1 MSRVITVLGIIIML
15 GILFLLSDN
24 KKAINKRTVGVALA
38 AQLVLALF
46 LIKVPV
52 GSWIIEQLAA
62 GVTKLFS
69 FANEGLSF
77 VFGDLFGRG
86 YFFIDVL
93 GVIIFLSAL
102 TGILG
107 YLGVVGWVV
116 KIIGG
121 AVGKLLGTEK
131 AESFVAVANMLL
143 GQTEAPFLVAKY
155 LPDMTK
161 SELMTVLVAGMGSM
175 SASIL
180 VGYNLLGIPMK
191 WLLITTALVPFG
203 SLLVAKILTP
213 ETEVSK
219 VTDVTLDRKGSN
231 TSLFSAMAEGINNGL
246 QMVLGIGASLIAGI
260 SIVALLNSI
269 LGLVGTS
276 FTGVLG
282 YIFMP
287 IGWLMGLSGT
297 EAMLAGQLL
306 GTKLSINEF
315 VAYAD
320 FAPMM
325 SELSE
330 RAIAM
335 MSVAVGS
342 FGAFS
347 SIAICVTGLSVFAP
361 TRKNDLSKL
370 ALRGMFGGFIVP
382 ILSAMFIG
390 LFL

>member
-1 MSRVITVLGIIIML
+1 M
-15 GILFLLSDN
+15 
-24 KKAINKRTVGVALA
+24 
-38 AQLVLALF
+38 
-46 LIKVPV
+46 
-52 GSWIIEQLAA
+52 
-62 GVTKLFS
+62 
-69 FANEGLSF
+69 
-77 VFGDLFGRG
+77 FGDLFGKG

-231 TSLFSAMAEGINNGL
+231 TSIFSAMAEGINNGL

-297 EAMLAGQLL
+297 EARLAGQLL

-335 MSVAVGS
+335 ISVAIGS

-370 ALRGMFGGFIVP
+370 ALRGMVGGFIVP

>member
-1 MSRVITVLGIIIML
+1 MSRLVTFFGILVML
-15 GILFLLSDN
+15 GVLYLLSDN
-24 KKAINKRTVGVALA
+24 KKAINKKTVAVALV
-38 AQLVLALF
+38 AQLIMALF
-46 LIKVPV
+46 LIKIPI
-52 GSWIIEQLAA
+52 GSWLIRQLAD

-69 FANEGLSF
+69 FANEGLNF
-77 VFGDLFGRG
+77 VFGDLFGNG

-93 GVIIFLSAL
+93 GVIIFLSGL

-121 AVGKLLGTEK
+121 AVGKITGTEK

-143 GQTEAPFLVAKY
+143 GQTESPFLVAKY
-155 LPDMTK
+155 LPKMTK
-161 SELMTVLVAGMGSM
+161 SELMTVLVSGMGSM

-180 VGYNLLGIPMK
+180 VGYNLLGIPME
-191 WLLITTALVPFG
+191 WLLVTTAMVPFG
-203 SLLVAKILTP
+203 SLLVAKMLTP
-213 ETEVSK
+213 ETEISQVS
-219 VTDVTLDRKGSN
+219 DVTLDRKGDN
-231 TSLFSAMAEGINNGL
+231 TSVFSAMAEGINNGL

-260 SIVALLNSI
+260 SIVALLNSL

-276 FTGVLG
+276 FTQLLG

-287 IGWLMGLSGT
+287 LGWLMGLNGAESRI
-297 EAMLAGQLL
+297 AGQVL

-320 FAPMM
+320 LAPMM
-325 SELSE
+325 GELSE
-330 RAIAM
+330 RAVAM
-335 MSVAVGS
+335 LSIAVGS

-347 SIAICVTGLSVFAP
+347 SIAICVTGLTVFAP
-361 TRKNDLSKL
+361 NRKNDLSNL
-370 ALRGMFGGFIVP
+370 AFRGMIGGFIVP
-382 ILSAMFIG
+382 VLSAMFVG

>member
-1 MSRVITVLGIIIML
+1 MSRLVTLVGIIVML
-15 GILFLLSDN
+15 GILYLLSDN
-24 KKAINKRTVGVALA
+24 KKAINKKTVAIALA

-46 LIKVPV
+46 LIKIPV
-52 GSWIIEQLAA
+52 GSWLIRQLAA

-77 VFGDLFGRG
+77 VFGDLFGKG

-93 GVIIFLSAL
+93 GVIIFLSGL

-116 KIIGG
+116 KVIGG
-121 AVGKLLGTEK
+121 AVGKLTGTEK

-143 GQTEAPFLVAKY
+143 GQTESPFLVAKY
-155 LPDMTK
+155 LPKMTK
-161 SELMTVLVAGMGSM
+161 SELMTVLVSGMGSV

-180 VGYNLLGIPMK
+180 VGYNLLGIPME
-191 WLLITTALVPFG
+191 WLLITTAMVPFG
-203 SLLVAKILTP
+203 SLLVAKMLTP
-213 ETEVSK
+213 ETEISQVS
-219 VTDVTLDRKGSN
+219 DVTLDRKGDN
-231 TSLFSAMAEGINNGL
+231 TSVFSAMAEGINNGL

-276 FTGVLG
+276 FTQLLG

-287 IGWLMGLSGT
+287 LGWLMGLNGAESRI
-297 EAMLAGQLL
+297 AGQVL

-320 FAPMM
+320 LAPMM
-325 SELSE
+325 GELSD
-330 RAIAM
+330 RAVAM
-335 MSVAVGS
+335 LSIAVGS

-347 SIAICVTGLSVFAP
+347 SIAICVTGLTVFAP
-361 TRKNDLSKL
+361 NRKNDLSNL
-370 ALRGMFGGFIVP
+370 AFRGMLGGFIVP
-382 ILSAMFIG
+382 VLSAMFIG

>member
-1 MSRVITVLGIIIML
+1 MYRLVTVLGIAVML
-15 GILFLLSDN
+15 GVLYLLSDN
-24 KKAINKRTVGVALA
+24 RKAISKRTVGVALA
-38 AQLVLALF
+38 AQLTLSL
-46 LIKVPV
+46 LLTKVPL
-52 GSWIIEQLAA
+52 GRWAIEKLAA

-77 VFGDLFGRG
+77 VFGDLFGNG

-107 YLGVVGWVV
+107 YLGVIGWVV
-116 KIIGG
+116 KVIGG

-131 AESFVAVANMLL
+131 AESFVAVANMVL
-143 GQTEAPFLVAKY
+143 GQTEAPLLVAKY
-155 LPDMTK
+155 LPKMTK
-161 SELMTVLVAGMGSM
+161 SELMVVLVSGMGSM

-191 WLLITTALVPFG
+191 WLLVTTALVPFG
-203 SLLVAKILTP
+203 TLLVAKMLTP
-213 ETEVSK
+213 ETEISQ

-231 TSLFSAMAEGINNGL
+231 TSVFAAMAEGINNGL

-260 SIVALLNSI
+260 SIVALLNSV

-276 FTGVLG
+276 FTQVLG
-282 YIFMP
+282 YLFLP
-287 IGWLMGLSGT
+287 IGWLMGLSGS
-297 EAMLAGQLL
+297 EAMFAGQLL

-320 FAPMM
+320 M
-325 SELSE
+325 STQLAELSD

-335 MSVAVGS
+335 LSISVGS
-342 FGAFS
+342 FGALS
-347 SIAICVTGLSVFAP
+347 SIAICVTGLAVFAP

-370 ALRGMFGGFIVP
+370 AFRGMLGGFIVP
-382 ILSAMFIG
+382 VLSAMFVG
-390 LFL
+390 LFI

>member
-1 MSRVITVLGIIIML
+1 MSKLVTVFGIITML
-15 GILFLLSDN
+15 GILYLLSDN
-24 KKAINKRTVGVALA
+24 KKAINKRTIGVALV

-46 LIKVPV
+46 LIKVPI
-52 GSWIIEQLAA
+52 GSWIIEQLSKA
-62 GVTKLFS
+62 VTKLFS
-69 FANEGLSF
+69 FADEGLSF
-77 VFGDLFGRG
+77 VFGDLFGKG

-107 YLGVVGWVV
+107 YLGIVGWVV

-121 AVGKLLGTEK
+121 LVGKLLGTQK

-143 GQTEAPFLVAKY
+143 GQTEAPFLVSKY
-155 LPDMTK
+155 LPNMTN
-161 SELMTVLVAGMGSM
+161 SELMTVLVSGMGSM

-203 SLLVAKILTP
+203 SILVAKILTP
-213 ETEVSK
+213 ETEISQ

-269 LGLVGTS
+269 LGLIGTS

-287 IGWLMGLSGT
+287 IGWLMGLSGK
-297 EAMLAGQLL
+297 EAQFAGQLL

-320 FAPMM
+320 FAPIIPD
-325 SELSE
+325 LSE
-330 RAIAM
+330 RAVAM
-335 MSVAVGS
+335 ISVSIGS

-347 SIAICVTGLSVFAP
+347 SIAICVTGLSIFAP

-370 ALRGMFGGFIVP
+370 ALRGMLGGFIVP
-382 ILSAMFIG
+382 VLSAMFIG

>member
-282 YIFMP
+282 YIFKP

-320 FAPMM
+320 FAPMK

-335 MSVAVGS
+335 ISVAVGS

>member
-1 MSRVITVLGIIIML
+1 MNKAVTILGIIVML
-15 GILFLLSDN
+15 GILYLLSDN
-24 KKAINKRTVGVALA
+24 KKAINRRTVATALG
-38 AQLVLALF
+38 AQLILSLF

-52 GSWIIEQLAA
+52 GSWIIEQLAGA
-62 GVTKLFS
+62 VTKLFS
-69 FANEGLSF
+69 FANEGLAF
-77 VFGDLFGRG
+77 VFGDLFGKG

-116 KIIGG
+116 KIVGG

-131 AESFVAVANMLL
+131 AESFVAVANMFL

-155 LPDMTK
+155 LPSMTN
-161 SELMTVLVAGMGSM
+161 SELMTVLVSGMGSM

-180 VGYNLLGIPMK
+180 VGYTLLGIPMK

-219 VTDVTLDRKGSN
+219 VSDVTLDRKGTN
-231 TSLFSAMAEGINNGL
+231 TSIFSAMAEGINNGL
-246 QMVLGIGASLIAGI
+246 QMVLGIGASLIAVI
-260 SIVALLNSI
+260 SIVALLNSL
-269 LGLVGTS
+269 LGLAGTS

-287 IGWLMGLSGT
+287 IGWLMGLSGS
-297 EAMLAGQLL
+297 EAMIAGQIL

-320 FAPMM
+320 LAPMM
-325 SELSE
+325 ADLSE

-335 MSVAVGS
+335 LSIAVGS

-370 ALRGMFGGFIVP
+370 AFRGMLGGFIVP

>member
-1 MSRVITVLGIIIML
+1 
-15 GILFLLSDN
+15 
-24 KKAINKRTVGVALA
+24 
-38 AQLVLALF
+38 
-46 LIKVPV
+46 
-52 GSWIIEQLAA
+52 
-62 GVTKLFS
+62 
-69 FANEGLSF
+69 
-77 VFGDLFGRG
+77 
-86 YFFIDVL
+86 
-93 GVIIFLSAL
+93 
-102 TGILG
+102 
-107 YLGVVGWVV
+107 
-116 KIIGG
+116 
-121 AVGKLLGTEK
+121 
-131 AESFVAVANMLL
+131 
-143 GQTEAPFLVAKY
+143 
-155 LPDMTK
+155 
-161 SELMTVLVAGMGSM
+161 
-175 SASIL
+175 
-180 VGYNLLGIPMK
+180 MK

-213 ETEVSK
+213 ETEISR

-231 TSLFSAMAEGINNGL
+231 TSVFSAMAEGINNGL

-297 EAMLAGQLL
+297 EARLAGQLL

-335 MSVAVGS
+335 ISVAIGS

-370 ALRGMFGGFIVP
+370 ALRGMVGGFIVP

>member
-1 MSRVITVLGIIIML
+1 MSRVITVLGIIVML
-15 GILFLLSDN
+15 GILFLLSDS

-335 MSVAVGS
+335 ISVAVGS

>member
-1 MSRVITVLGIIIML
+1 MSRVITVLGIIVML

-335 MSVAVGS
+335 ISVAVGS

>member
-1 MSRVITVLGIIIML
+1 MNKLVTILGIIVML
-15 GILFLLSDN
+15 GILYLLSDN
-24 KKAINKRTVGVALA
+24 KKAINKRTVATALG
-38 AQLVLALF
+38 AQLVLSLF

-52 GSWIIEQLAA
+52 GSWIIEQLAGA
-62 GVTKLFS
+62 VTKLFS
-69 FANEGLSF
+69 FANEGLAF
-77 VFGDLFGRG
+77 VFGDLFGKG

-107 YLGVVGWVV
+107 YLGIVGWVV
-116 KIIGG
+116 KVIGG

-155 LPDMTK
+155 LPNMTK
-161 SELMTVLVAGMGSM
+161 SELMTVLVSGMGSM

-180 VGYNLLGIPMK
+180 VGYSLLGIPMK

-213 ETEVSK
+213 ETEISK
-219 VTDVTLDRKGSN
+219 VSDVTLDRKGAN
-231 TSLFSAMAEGINNGL
+231 TSVFSAMAEGINNGL

-260 SIVALLNSI
+260 SIVALLNSL

-276 FTGVLG
+276 FTGALG

-287 IGWLMGLSGT
+287 IGWLMGLAGS
-297 EAMLAGQLL
+297 EAMIAGQIL

-320 FAPMM
+320 LAPLMTD
-325 SELSE
+325 LSE

-335 MSVAVGS
+335 LSVAVGS

-370 ALRGMFGGFIVP
+370 ALRGMLGGFIVP

>member
-335 MSVAVGS
+335 ISVAVGS

>member
-1 MSRVITVLGIIIML
+1 MNRVVTVLGIIVIL

-77 VFGDLFGRG
+77 VFGDLFGKG

-107 YLGVVGWVV
+107 YLGVVGWVG

-213 ETEVSK
+213 ETEVSR

-231 TSLFSAMAEGINNGL
+231 TSVFSAMAEGINNGL

-297 EAMLAGQLL
+297 EARLAGQLL

-330 RAIAM
+330 RAVAM
-335 MSVAVGS
+335 ISVAIGS

-370 ALRGMFGGFIVP
+370 ALRGMFGGFVVP

>member
-1 MSRVITVLGIIIML
+1 MNKLITILGVIVML
-15 GILFLLSDN
+15 GIVYLLSDN
-24 KKAINKRTVGVALA
+24 KKVINKRTVVTALI

-52 GSWIIEQLAA
+52 GSWIIEQLAKA
-62 GVTKLFS
+62 VTKLFS
-69 FANEGLSF
+69 FANEGLIF
-77 VFGDLFGRG
+77 VFGDLFGQG

-107 YLGVVGWVV
+107 YLGIVGWVV
-116 KIIGG
+116 KVIGG
-121 AVGKLLGTEK
+121 AIGKLLGTEK

-155 LPDMTK
+155 LPNMTN
-161 SELMTVLVAGMGSM
+161 SELMTVLVSGMGSM

-219 VTDVTLDRKGSN
+219 VTDVTLDRKGAN
-231 TSLFSAMAEGINNGL
+231 TSIFSAMAEGINNGL

-287 IGWLMGLSGT
+287 IGWLMGLSGS

-320 FAPMM
+320 LAPMM

-335 MSVAVGS
+335 LSVAVGS

-370 ALRGMFGGFIVP
+370 ALRGMLGGFIVP

>member
-1 MSRVITVLGIIIML
+1 MSRVITVLGIIVML

-306 GTKLSINEF
+306 GTKLSVNEF

-335 MSVAVGS
+335 ISVAVGS

>member
-1 MSRVITVLGIIIML
+1 MSRVITVLGIIVML

-219 VTDVTLDRKGSN
+219 VTDVTLDRKGSS

-335 MSVAVGS
+335 ISVAVGS

>member
-1 MSRVITVLGIIIML
+1 MNRVVTVLGIIVIL

-77 VFGDLFGRG
+77 VFGNLFGKG

-161 SELMTVLVAGMGSM
+161 SAFFLISFFFSLSFLF
-175 SASIL
+175 IL
-180 VGYNLLGIPMK
+180 NK
-191 WLLITTALVPFG
+191 
-203 SLLVAKILTP
+203 
-213 ETEVSK
+213 SK
-219 VTDVTLDRKGSN
+219 
-231 TSLFSAMAEGINNGL
+231 
-246 QMVLGIGASLIAGI
+246 
-260 SIVALLNSI
+260 
-269 LGLVGTS
+269 
-276 FTGVLG
+276 
-282 YIFMP
+282 Y
-287 IGWLMGLSGT
+287 
-297 EAMLAGQLL
+297 
-306 GTKLSINEF
+306 
-315 VAYAD
+315 
-320 FAPMM
+320 
-325 SELSE
+325 
-330 RAIAM
+330 
-335 MSVAVGS
+335 
-342 FGAFS
+342 
-347 SIAICVTGLSVFAP
+347 
-361 TRKNDLSKL
+361 
-370 ALRGMFGGFIVP
+370 
-382 ILSAMFIG
+382 
-390 LFL
+390 

>member
-24 KKAINKRTVGVALA
+24 KKSINKRTVGVALA

-335 MSVAVGS
+335 ISVAVGS

>member
-1 MSRVITVLGIIIML
+1 MNKLITILGIIVML
-15 GILFLLSDN
+15 GIVYLLSDN
-24 KKAINKRTVGVALA
+24 KKAINKRTVLTALG
-38 AQLVLALF
+38 AQIVLSLF
-46 LIKVPV
+46 LIKVPI
-52 GSWIIEQLAA
+52 GSWIIEQLAS

-69 FANEGLSF
+69 FANEGLTF
-77 VFGDLFGRG
+77 VFGDLFGQG

-116 KIIGG
+116 KVIGG

-131 AESFVAVANMLL
+131 AESFVAVANMFL

-155 LPDMTK
+155 LPNMTN
-161 SELMTVLVAGMGSM
+161 SELMTVLVSGMGSM

-203 SLLVAKILTP
+203 SMLVAKILTP
-213 ETEVSK
+213 ETEISQVS
-219 VTDVTLDRKGSN
+219 DVTLDRKGSN
-231 TSLFSAMAEGINNGL
+231 TSIFSAMAEGINNGL
-246 QMVLGIGASLIAGI
+246 QMVLGIGASLIAVI

-276 FTGVLG
+276 FTEALG
-282 YIFMP
+282 YVFLP
-287 IGWLMGLSGT
+287 IGWLMGLNGS
-297 EAMLAGQLL
+297 EAMIAGQIL
-306 GTKLSINEF
+306 GTKMSINEF

-320 FAPMM
+320 LAPMM
-325 SELSE
+325 AELSE
-330 RAIAM
+330 RAVAM
-335 MSVAVGS
+335 LSIAVGS
-342 FGAFS
+342 FGAFA

-370 ALRGMFGGFIVP
+370 ALRGMLGGFIVP
-382 ILSAMFIG
+382 ILSAMFVG

>member
-1 MSRVITVLGIIIML
+1 MSRVITVLGIIVML

-24 KKAINKRTVGVALA
+24 KKSINKRTVGVALA

-335 MSVAVGS
+335 ISVAVGS

>member
-1 MSRVITVLGIIIML
+1 MSRVITVLGIIVML

-213 ETEVSK
+213 DTEVSK

-335 MSVAVGS
+335 ISVAVGS

>member
-1 MSRVITVLGIIIML
+1 MSRVITVLGIIVML

-297 EAMLAGQLL
+297 ESMLAGQLL

-335 MSVAVGS
+335 ISVAVGS